1 MCGRFNLRTSAT
13 GIAEC
18 FLPGLDP
25 ANLPQLQPRY
35 NIAPTQ
41 WVPVVVEREADRETQ
56 PARRLE
62 LFRWGLLPPWADS
75 LSIGSRM
82 INARSETVTEKRSF
96 SGPFK
101 SRRCILP
108 ADGYYEWQKTEAGK
122 QPYEFSLASGGLL
135 AMAGLWEVNRR
146 AGEAG
151 QTIYSCTVLTTAA
164 NQLAATVHD
173 RMPVLL
179 DEAAVEL
186 WLDPQFENIAALQDL
201 LRPAPDDWLVKRP
214 VNKQLGNVKNEGPEL
229 LQHSS

>member
-25 ANLPQLQPRY
+25 ANLPELQPRY

-41 WVPVVVEREADRETQ
+41 WVPVVVERETEREAQ

-75 LSIGSRM
+75 LAIGSRM

-108 ADGYYEWQKTEAGK
+108 ADGYYEWQQTEAGK

-146 AGEAG
+146 AGETG

-179 DEAAVEL
+179 NEAAVEL